1 LALALASP
9 AFGAISLC
17 NQGQLAAIAQHGA
30 GQAYFY
36 LPLDPSLNAAVA
48 TSIIVAGNDVLI
60 DVGLGPGDGPPLANP
75 NCFFVTPTLPGSLE
89 PGDYTVRWT
98 VRRMVQCPSGICESE
113 TATFS
118 QPLTVPEQL
127 VCPAVGAATF
137 DTAPYPPTAGANIK
151 ALHASWNARPY
162 VLTDPVISI
171 SGNQIGIAQTGSYSG
186 PTPPPTLYCISTS
199 ASLGVLPAGH
209 YDLTWQ
215 LTTPNKVETYHHSLD
230 VLNSPS
236 IPTLQWPSLLFLA
249 LALTAMSISALRR

>member
-1 LALALASP
+1 
-9 AFGAISLC
+9 
-17 NQGQLAAIAQHGA
+17 
-30 GQAYFY
+30 
-36 LPLDPSLNAAVA
+36 
-48 TSIIVAGNDVLI
+48 
-60 DVGLGPGDGPPLANP
+60 
-75 NCFFVTPTLPGSLE
+75 
-89 PGDYTVRWT
+89 
-98 VRRMVQCPSGICESE
+98 MVQCPSGICESE

-127 VCPAVGAATF
+127 VCPGVGAATF
-137 DTAPYPPTAGANIK
+137 DTTPYPPTAGANIK

-215 LTTPNKVETYHHSLD
+215 LTTPNKVEIYHHSLD